1 MMWDD
6 FDEVP
11 PHTFTYFTPKDL
23 NWTASITPSA
33 KRQSP
38 GTTTPGAT
46 NTRSSPN
53 NVPSFTN
60 TTTSSVPNATAP
72 SGNASI
78 SASPPKNTTKGN
90 SSASGS
96 KKGDKNGGSDE
107 DSSENGEDNEEEEK
121 YENPYVYDFFNP
133 PRNAVISEGCAGIQV
148 IADNRSFPFI
158 GWDQVA
164 MGVQVVAPCGL
175 EQPHLHPAAREL
187 MLLISGEVYTGF
199 IRRNEAPLII
209 NFLRPGMATF
219 FKRGAIHFVAN
230 LRCEPAFYVSA
241 FDNSQMDRLD
251 VSQNFFRL
259 PTDIIRPSLGY
270 PHPIMIEDIRAHV
283 PQNFTAGLDACLI
296 RCGLA

>member
-72 SGNASI
+72 SGNAST

-107 DSSENGEDNEEEEK
+107 GSSENGEDNEEEE

-148 IADNRSFPFI
+148 IADNRSFPYI
-158 GWDQVA
+158 GWDQIA